1 MKRSLESIGRIR
13 TPYRTLEACPC
24 GVDPEGPMCEVVVDE
39 AFAEGLSGI
48 EAGHAVLLLY
58 WFDDVDRHR
67 MIQRRRGEGE
77 LRGVFALRSPHR
89 PNPIAASVVTVER
102 IDGRR
107 LFVRGMDC
115 LDGTPLLDIKP
126 ASSPELE
133 VFAGTGSE

>member
-1 MKRSLESIGRIR
+1 MRRGLESIGRIR
-13 TPYRTLEACPC
+13 TPYRTLDACPC
-24 GVDPEGPMCEVVVDE
+24 GVDPEGPMCEVVIDK
-39 AFAEGLSGI
+39 AFVEGLSGL

-67 MIQRRRGEGE
+67 MIQRRRGVGE

-89 PNPIAASVVTVER
+89 PNPIAASVVTIER
-102 IDGRR
+102 IEGNR

-126 ASSPELE
+126 AALAELDLNAGPGPE
-133 VFAGTGSE
+133 